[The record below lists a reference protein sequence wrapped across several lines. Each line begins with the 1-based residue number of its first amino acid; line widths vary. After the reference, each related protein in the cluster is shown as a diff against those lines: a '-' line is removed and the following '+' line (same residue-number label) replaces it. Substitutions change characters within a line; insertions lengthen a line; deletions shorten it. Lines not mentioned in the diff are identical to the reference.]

1 MTEVHP
7 IEAESYRIMRSRI
20 DLSTLPPLTRAVTER
35 IIHATADFGYFRL
48 RDEGYKRADI
58 TRWSQA
64 IVANAPAWKETFVYF
79 KHEGEGKGPAFA
91 RMLKKLHPTPR
102 AGLPRRAVER

>member
-35 IIHATADFGYFRL
+35 IIHATADFDYVTDLVG
-48 RDEGYKRADI
+48 DEMALAEFDAGLADMHTLVVVGSSR
-58 TRWSQA
+58 TRVQA
-64 IVANAPAWKETFVYF
+64 
-79 KHEGEGKGPAFA
+79 G
-91 RMLKKLHPTPR
+91 RMVTPR
-102 AGLPRRAVER
+102 DYRWAEP

>member
-35 IIHATADFGYFRL
+35 IIHL
-48 RDEGYKRADI
+48 SLIHISEP
-58 TRWSQA
+58 TRRS
-64 IVANAPAWKETFVYF
+64 
-79 KHEGEGKGPAFA
+79 
-91 RMLKKLHPTPR
+91 
-102 AGLPRRAVER
+102 